1 MRRDARLALP
11 DIRTSRFTVRP
22 VDTSRI
28 SLAMKILSILTYYY
42 PHWTGLTAYARR
54 IAEGLAARGHEV
66 TVLTAQHDPNLPR
79 QEVFRGVRIVRLPVA
94 FRISRGVI
102 TPTFPLAAARLIREH
117 DVVQIHTPLME
128 ALLVALLCRRLGR
141 PLLITHHG
149 DLVMPAGLYNQVVE
163 RIVVGMMT
171 GAAHLADAISV
182 HSRDYAEHSDF
193 LWPFAEKL
201 ACIYPPI
208 EIPDPQPDAVAAWR
222 TELGLGEKKLIG
234 FAGRFVEEKG
244 FDYLLRAI
252 PHVLAV
258 EPRAHF
264 IYAGERNV
272 VYERFYDR
280 WKHVIDRYQQHLT
293 IIGLIRDQQ
302 RLANFYA
309 MCNVFALPSRSDC
322 FPSVQVEAMLC
333 GTPVVTTN
341 IPGAREAVWVTGMGR
356 LVQPHSPRALAQGL
370 LEVLQHPERYR
381 RSKADIR
388 AVFDTTRTLD
398 QYESL
403 LAELARVPSVL
414 PPVPRALPSCHDC
427 CARATVPVG
436 GNLLRWQALNEKDHI
451 ILDRILRNEADMAFR
466 RRARILLDYLE
477 LRDGERVL
485 DCGCGMGFYLMAMSR
500 LRRLDLVGLDLN
512 AGRLRWAQREGVPAA
527 LVCGDICRLPFADA
541 SFDKVLLSEVL
552 EHLAD
557 DRRALRELY
566 RILKPGGILA
576 ISVPHAHY
584 PFWWDPINRV
594 WTAFGGEPFRGA
606 QPAGIWSGHVRLYRP
621 HELRTRVEEAGFA
634 VERIEEA
641 THYSFPFIHFLVYG
655 IGKPLLEHN
664 LLPAPLRTS
673 ADRFRGEQNSG
684 SLLNPINL
692 GLALFRAIDRLN
704 DRPDVATKST
714 FVNIL
719 VKARKPCQAAV

>member
-1 MRRDARLALP
+1 
-11 DIRTSRFTVRP
+11 V
-22 VDTSRI
+22 
-28 SLAMKILSILTYYY
+28 KILSILTFYY
-42 PHWTGLTAYARR
+42 PHWTGLTTYARR

-66 TVLTAQHDPNLPR
+66 TVLTTRHSPELARDELLN
-79 QEVFRGVRIVRLPVA
+79 GVRVVRLRPVA
-94 FRISRGVI
+94 RFSRGMI
-102 TPTFPLAAARLIREH
+102 APAFPYAAARLIAQH
-117 DVVQIHTPLME
+117 DAVQIHTPLPE
-128 ALLVALLCRRLGR
+128 ALLVALLCRALGR
-141 PLLITHHG
+141 PLVMTHHG
-149 DLVMPAGLYNQVVE
+149 DVVMPAGWSNQALQHIAFV
-163 RIVVGMMT
+163 ILL
-171 GAAHLADAISV
+171 AAGKLADAVTSY
-182 HSRDYAEHSDF
+182 SRDYTEHSPLLRRLRD
-193 LWPFAEKL
+193 KV
-201 ACIYPPI
+201 ACIYPPV
-208 EIPDPQPDAVAAWR
+208 EIPEPDRAAALRWR
-222 TELGLGEKKLIG
+222 AGLGLQDKLLIG
-234 FAGRFVEEKG
+234 FAGRWVEEKG
-244 FDYLLRAI
+244 FDYLLQALPLIRQVY
-252 PHVLAV
+252 P
-258 EPRAHF
+258 EAHL
-264 IYAGERNV
+264 IYAGERQV
-272 VYERFYDR
+272 VYENFYAR
-280 WKHVIDRYQQHLT
+280 CLPLIEKEREHLT
-293 IIGLIRDQQ
+293 FLGLLRDPQQ
-302 RLANFYA
+302 MANFYG
-309 MCNVFALPSRSDC
+309 MCDLFALPSRSDMMAL
-322 FPSVQVEAMLC
+322 VQVEAMLC
-333 GTPVVTTN
+333 GTPVVATD
-341 IPGAREAVWVTGMGR
+341 IPGARVVVRETGFGRLARPHDPQSLAEAVIETLRHREWYRPTRQAVRRIFCTEKTLNAYEALLER
-356 LVQPHSPRALAQGL
+356 LVQRPARAVSSGCSESATNKRVAAAPMAALPRRADPPVSRYPHSAIAPSALSAEEQCR
-370 LEVLQHPERYR
+370 LE
-381 RSKADIR
+381 
-388 AVFDTTRTLD
+388 
-398 QYESL
+398 
-403 LAELARVPSVL
+403 
-414 PPVPRALPSCHDC
+414 
-427 CARATVPVG
+427 
-436 GNLLRWQALNEKDHI
+436 
-451 ILDRILRNEADMAFR
+451 RILRNEADMAFR

-557 DRRALRELY
+557 DRHVLRELY

-594 WTAFGGEPFRGA
+594 WTALGGEPFRSA

-634 VERIEEA
+634 VERLEEA